1 MMSAF
6 DALLRQ
12 KEQQYL
18 DKTLEKHTEP
28 DAVKRFVCV
37 GVEPITNLW
46 GEQRVRLRVSE
57 ENSNT
62 MYVIGCTFAD
72 ANFNI
77 VE

>member
-28 DAVKRFVCV
+28 DAGKRFVCV
-37 GVEPITNLW
+37 GVELITNPW
-46 GEQRVRLRVSE
+46 GEQRVRLRVRE
-57 ENSNT
+57 ENDT
-62 MYVIGCTFAD
+62 HMWVIGCAFAD
-72 ANFNI
+72 ANFTI